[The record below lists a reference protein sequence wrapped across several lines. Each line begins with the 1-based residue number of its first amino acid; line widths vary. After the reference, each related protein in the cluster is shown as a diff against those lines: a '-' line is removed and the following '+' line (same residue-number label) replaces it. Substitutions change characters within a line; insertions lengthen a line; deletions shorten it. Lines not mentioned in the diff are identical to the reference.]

1 RVCGGGAPGPIRG
14 RLERARLR
22 GFSRFV
28 GRRSELARLDRA
40 LLEAESGRP
49 RVVLITGEPG
59 AGKSRL
65 CHEFAERARR
75 PAIHHARA
83 LSHGRSLPFHTIAE
97 LARGLLGLDE
107 GAGAADVRD
116 AVERGL
122 ARAPSL
128 DPAALG
134 LWLDLLRAPD
144 PAVAPSELEPEA
156 RRGRLYQS
164 LFDLIRARAASE
176 LALIWLE
183 DLHWLDPAS
192 ESVLAMLVERLLSGE
207 SAGRVLVLATAR

>member
-1 RVCGGGAPGPIRG
+1 RVCGGGAPGPIRS

-83 LSHGRSLPFHTIAE
+83 LSRGRWLPFHTIAE

-134 LWLDLLRAPD
+134 LWLDLLGAPD

-156 RRGRLYQS
+156 RRGRLYQP
-164 LFDLIRARAASE
+164 LVDLLPPRAAS
-176 LALIWLE
+176 AVRPIWPP
-183 DLHWLDPAS
+183 HPH
-192 ESVLAMLVERLLSGE
+192 
-207 SAGRVLVLATAR
+207 RVAPRS